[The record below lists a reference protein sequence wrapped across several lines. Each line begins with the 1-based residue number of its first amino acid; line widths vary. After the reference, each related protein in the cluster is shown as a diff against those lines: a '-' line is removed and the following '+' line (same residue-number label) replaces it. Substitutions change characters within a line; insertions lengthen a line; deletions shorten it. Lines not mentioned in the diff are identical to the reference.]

1 MPDLSYL
8 HVMTKANQN
17 HLYNHVEFLTTLR
30 PYRTYLNLDSLQR
43 VTDYVS
49 SEMNTYGLKVSEQKW
64 LAGGREYSNIIGQW
78 APEKEQRLIIGA
90 HYDVCGNQP
99 GADDNAS
106 AVAGLL
112 ETARMLAEAEPD
124 LVYGVD
130 FVAYCLEE
138 PPFFATNEMGSYV
151 HARSLKE
158 QGVNVL
164 GMVCYEMIGYFS
176 DEPGSQPYPDESL
189 ARLYPDT
196 GNFIIVVGIQ
206 PYEDFNLRFHRQMSI
221 DSGIDVQKITFPDR
235 GGLASMSDHI
245 NYWKF
250 DYPALMVNDTSFL
263 RNPNYHEV
271 TDDIDTLDFK
281 KMAEVVNSTYR
292 ASVNL

>member
-1 MPDLSYL
+1 MIS
-8 HVMTKANQN
+8 ANQN
-17 HLYNHVEFLTTLR
+17 NLYKHVEFLTTLR
-30 PYRTYLNLDSLQR
+30 PYRTYVNLQSLKR
-43 VTDYVS
+43 VTDYIS
-49 SEMNTYGLKVSEQKW
+49 AEMDSFGLHVSEQEW
-64 LAGGREYSNIIGQW
+64 AAGGREYSNIIGQW

-112 ETARMLAEAEPD
+112 ETARLVTNGQPD
-124 LVYGVD
+124 LPYGID

-138 PPFFATNEMGSYV
+138 PPFFATDEMGSYI

-158 QGVNVL
+158 KGVKVL

-176 DEPGSQPYPDESL
+176 DLPGSQSYPDESL
-189 ARLYPDT
+189 ALLYPDT

-206 PYEDFNLRFHRQMSI
+206 AHEDFNQKFYEQMSVN
-221 DSGIDVQKITFPDR
+221 SGIDVQKITFPQA

-250 DYPALMVNDTSFL
+250 GFPALMINNTSFL
-263 RNPNYHEV
+263 RNPHYHEV
-271 TDDIDTLDFK
+271 TDDIDTLDFE

-292 ASVNL
+292 AVANL

>member
-1 MPDLSYL
+1 MTPTDQNNLYK
-8 HVMTKANQN
+8 HVA
-17 HLYNHVEFLTTLR
+17 FLTTLR
-30 PYRTYLNLDSLQR
+30 PYRTYLNLESLKR

-49 SEMNTYGLKVSEQKW
+49 TEMDSFGLLVSEQKW
-64 LAGGREYSNIIGQW
+64 LADGREYSNIIGQW

-106 AVAGLL
+106 AIAGLL
-112 ETARMLAEAEPD
+112 ETARLLTKDQPD
-124 LVYGVD
+124 LTYGID

-138 PPFFATNEMGSYV
+138 PPFFATDEMGSYV

-176 DEPGSQPYPDESL
+176 DEPGSQPYPDQSL
-189 ARLYPDT
+189 AQLYPDT

-206 PYEDFNLRFHRQMSI
+206 AHEAFNLRFHKEMSTG
-221 DSGIDVQKITFPDR
+221 SAIDVQKITFPQS
-235 GGLASMSDHI
+235 GGLASMSDHL

-250 DYPALMVNDTSFL
+250 GFPALMINDTSFL
-263 RNPNYHEV
+263 RNPHYHEV
-271 TDDIDTLDFK
+271 TDDIDTLDFE
-281 KMAEVVNSTYR
+281 KMTEVVNSCYR
-292 ASVNL
+292 AAVNLHSQSH

>member
-1 MPDLSYL
+1 
-8 HVMTKANQN
+8 MTKANKN
-17 HLYNHVEFLTTLR
+17 DLYKHVEFLTTLR
-30 PYRTYLNLDSLQR
+30 PYRTYLNLDSLR
-43 VTDYVS
+43 KVTDYIS
-49 SEMNTYGLKVSEQKW
+49 SQMAMSGLEIHEQKW
-64 LAGGREYSNIIGQW
+64 LAKGREYSNIIGCW

-112 ETARMLAEAEPD
+112 ETARMLSEDQPD
-124 LVYGVD
+124 LSYGVD

-138 PPFFATNEMGSYV
+138 PPFFATPEMGSYI
-151 HARSLKE
+151 HAKSLKDE
-158 QGVNVL
+158 DVNVL

-176 DEPGSQPYPDESL
+176 DESGSQPYPDLVL
-189 ARLYPDT
+189 AQLYPDT

-206 PYEDFNLRFHRQMSI
+206 AYEEFNHKFYDLMST
-221 DSGIDVQKITFPDR
+221 DSAIDVQKITFPDR

-250 DYPALMVNDTSFL
+250 GFPALMINDTSFL
-263 RNPNYHEV
+263 RNPHYHEV
-271 TDDIDTLDFK
+271 TDDIDTLDFD
-281 KMAEVVNSTYR
+281 KMKEVINSTYQ
-292 ASVNL
+292 AVINL